1 MLLLLSVVIVL
12 LALSYVLTRG
22 LNSKVKVWVR
32 ALLTLLLLGP
42 TAYLVLNIRDEARP
56 GSVEVTA
63 EDMQKALPAVPK

>member
-12 LALSYVLTRG
+12 LALTCFLTRG
-22 LNSKVKVWVR
+22 LTSKVKVWVR
-32 ALLTLLLLGP
+32 AFVTVLLLGP
-42 TAYLVLNIRDEARP
+42 TAYLVLNVRDEASP